1 MLAAAELHAASGQE
15 VHRDGRLA
23 LTETPIRPEI
33 LQRLAY
39 TLRGFQVLGRRPLAQ
54 LGTIKVKGP
63 VWVEK
68 LGGIASPAADPPAAP
83 KSRTAARLRQPE
95 RAMRN
100 APIREPTTADLLKHV
115 DSTLARDGRILT
127 FIIQGRMCTI
137 GVETFKQPETT
148 GDGFAAR
155 HPSLRSGFAPVSSD
169 AKLLRCLVNLTGAK
183 HNQLIVDP
191 FCGTGGI
198 LLEAILAGFRAEGSD
213 IDTRMLDK
221 ARQNLRNTSVTVTQQ
236 DALNRTYD
244 DFIASEFPFGQST
257 RVTMQP
263 EELYLEFFRRLATS
277 RYRRAALLL
286 PDWARAHLIAKKA
299 GLNVKV
305 NETVYVHKSLSKQI
319 LVV

>member
-1 MLAAAELHAASGQE
+1 
-15 VHRDGRLA
+15 
-23 LTETPIRPEI
+23 
-33 LQRLAY
+33 
-39 TLRGFQVLGRRPLAQ
+39 
-54 LGTIKVKGP
+54 
-63 VWVEK
+63 
-68 LGGIASPAADPPAAP
+68 
-83 KSRTAARLRQPE
+83 
-95 RAMRN
+95 
-100 APIREPTTADLLKHV
+100 REPTTADLLKHV